1 MPQAAKKHRV
11 HPVAVRDEFFA
22 VFLAESDQKCQHCR
36 NDQNLSLIHI
46 CLIVRD
52 LLYIVFD
59 IVVTFV
65 LAPMPPAE
73 FVKIAIDLILVV
85 VLVHE
90 VRHVTERLQFASRVI
105 QACNHKALKNL
116 VIGSPNRT
124 EANLIEKAAVNEV
137 RAYQAK
143 LVLAYTGK
151 NGIICRSIILD
162 EQLLS
167 ELLFVSP
174 LAGFALKR
182 NQGGFVSAAA
192 KGLLYAVFAA
202 DLGNDLDG
210 DGFALILLPPEDVYK
225 RQERLSR

>member
-1 MPQAAKKHRV
+1 
-11 HPVAVRDEFFA
+11 
-22 VFLAESDQKCQHCR
+22 
-36 NDQNLSLIHI
+36 
-46 CLIVRD
+46 
-52 LLYIVFD
+52 
-59 IVVTFV
+59 
-65 LAPMPPAE
+65 MPPAE

-151 NGIICRSIILD
+151 TASYAAASSWMNNSSPNSCSSAHWRALRSREIKVASSR
-162 EQLLS
+162 LLPKDFCTRYLPLTLATTWM
-167 ELLFVSP
+167 EMVPLLFC
-174 LAGFALKR
+174 FR
-182 NQGGFVSAAA
+182 RTN
-192 KGLLYAVFAA
+192 
-202 DLGNDLDG
+202 
-210 DGFALILLPPEDVYK
+210 IL
-225 RQERLSR
+225 RR

>member
-1 MPQAAKKHRV
+1 MATLPPQH
-11 HPVAVRDEFFA
+11 
-22 VFLAESDQKCQHCR
+22 FL
-36 NDQNLSLIHI
+36 

-116 VIGSPNRT
+116 VIRSPNRT
-124 EANLIEKAAVNEV
+124 EANLIEK
-137 RAYQAK
+137 
-143 LVLAYTGK
+143 
-151 NGIICRSIILD
+151 
-162 EQLLS
+162 
-167 ELLFVSP
+167 
-174 LAGFALKR
+174 
-182 NQGGFVSAAA
+182 GGR
-192 KGLLYAVFAA
+192 K
-202 DLGNDLDG
+202 
-210 DGFALILLPPEDVYK
+210 
-225 RQERLSR
+225 

>member
-1 MPQAAKKHRV
+1 MATLPPQH
-11 HPVAVRDEFFA
+11 
-22 VFLAESDQKCQHCR
+22 FLG
-36 NDQNLSLIHI
+36 
-46 CLIVRD
+46 LIVRD

-59 IVVTFV
+59 IVVAFV

-210 DGFALILLPPEDVYK
+210 DGSALILLPPDKHTTKVAICRGTPK
-225 RQERLSR
+225 FDSLSASHAAVGPIFRKVTKKCGKQEMCYSI